1 MPLPGQG
8 VVPTGNLYL
17 ELTSIVRRAFV
28 PVLFVQI
35 YYASPSL
42 FFFLGGAE
50 KAAGGL
56 SQITIPIQG
65 QSMVQGQF
73 TGPAGGFN
81 APQIIPAI
89 QNAQFPLVY
98 WVVPV
103 PLYFGERVLQ
113 ATDTVI
119 STVKARMNDVWNV
132 TVQNMARMMFLNNN
146 TASNPLLPN
155 SMIDAFDNGA
165 NVAVYGGINR
175 LAPGNQS
182 WKGNYVVAATGAGLP
197 GTAGYTRTTASNQI
211 MQSGD
216 ISGGEAPT
224 FGLMNPGDLATLNSD
239 FIGMER
245 AFTNPGREFTMSTA
259 IRSSFPNVNVAG
271 IPIFADH
278 FCPQGTFLLPN
289 SKYTKWYMS
298 EDAAFDFSGF
308 YPLIP
313 LGQMGQQGVMVTG
326 YNQITAK
333 PIANTIVVGVGN
345 PQFVNPI

>member
-17 ELTSIVRRAFV
+17 ELTSVVRRAFV

-35 YYASPSL
+35 YYAAPSL
-42 FFFLGGAE
+42 FFFMGGAE
-50 KAAGGL
+50 KAAGGI
-56 SQITIPIQG
+56 SQITVPIQG

-132 TVQNMARMMFLNNN
+132 TVQNIARLMFLNNN
-146 TASNPLLPN
+146 TQTNTLLPN
-155 SMIDAFDNGA
+155 SMIDAFDDGT
-165 NVAVYGGINR
+165 NVSVYGGINR

-182 WKGNYVVAATGAGLP
+182 WKGQYYVAATGTGLP
-197 GTAGYTRTTASNQI
+197 GTSGYTRTTMANQI
-211 MQSGD
+211 LQSTD
-216 ISGGEAPT
+216 KAGGEPPT
-224 FGLMNPGDLATLNSD
+224 FGLMNPGDLATLNAD
-239 FIGMER
+239 FIGTEQQ
-245 AFTNPGREFTMSTA
+245 FVTPGREYTMGTA
-259 IRSSFPNVNVAG
+259 VRSSFPNLNVSG
-271 IPIFADH
+271 VPIFADH
-278 FCPQGTFLLPN
+278 FCPQGTVLFPN
-289 SKYTKWYMS
+289 SKYTKMYMS

-313 LGQMGQQGVMVTG
+313 LGQMGQQGVVVLG
-326 YNQITAK
+326 YNQITSK
-333 PIANTIVVGVGN
+333 CVSNSIVTGVAN
-345 PQFVNPI
+345 PAFSNPI

>member
-17 ELTSIVRRAFV
+17 ELTSVVRRAFV

-56 SQITIPIQG
+56 NQVTIPIQG
-65 QSMVQGQF
+65 QSMVQGTF

-132 TVQNMARMMFLNNN
+132 TVQNIARLMFLNNN
-146 TASNPLLPN
+146 TQTNTLLPN
-155 SMIDAFDNGA
+155 SMIDAFDDGTNA
-165 NVAVYGGINR
+165 AVYGGINR
-175 LAPGNQS
+175 NAPGNQS
-182 WKGNYVVAATGAGLP
+182 WKGQLY
-197 GTAGYTRTTASNQI
+197 TAHHRRRKPRNRRVHPRDNVQ
-211 MQSGD
+211 
-216 ISGGEAPT
+216 P
-224 FGLMNPGDLATLNSD
+224 DLAVD
-239 FIGMER
+239 
-245 AFTNPGREFTMSTA
+245 
-259 IRSSFPNVNVAG
+259 
-271 IPIFADH
+271 
-278 FCPQGTFLLPN
+278 
-289 SKYTKWYMS
+289 
-298 EDAAFDFSGF
+298 
-308 YPLIP
+308 
-313 LGQMGQQGVMVTG
+313 
-326 YNQITAK
+326 
-333 PIANTIVVGVGN
+333 
-345 PQFVNPI
+345 